1 MSTILLVED
10 EPDIVMGLTDALEF
24 AGHHV
29 FSAGT
34 VAAARLLLQK
44 QLPELCIVDVM
55 LPDRSGLDLCAE
67 LRKKNASIPILILT
81 AKSQETDKL
90 RGFAVGADDYV
101 TKPFSVAELLARVG
115 ALLRRAVVIST
126 EAAPRVFSIGD
137 SMIDGNALVIRQ
149 KKEEHPLTLHEYKLL
164 EFLYVRV
171 NQAVSRD
178 DILDAAWGTEAFP
191 TPRTI
196 DNFIVKLRKKIE
208 PDPQNPK
215 HILTI
220 YGIGYKL
227 VL

>member
-10 EPDIVMGLTDALEF
+10 EPDLVLGLTDSLEF
-24 AGHHV
+24 AGYLV
-29 FSAGT
+29 LSVGT
-34 VAAARLLLQK
+34 VSAAQTLLQK
-44 QLPELCIVDVM
+44 QLPDLCIVDVM
-55 LPDRSGLDLCAE
+55 LPDRSGLEFCTE

-81 AKSQETDKL
+81 AKSQEQDKL
-90 RGFAVGADDYV
+90 KGFAVGADDYV

-115 ALLRRAVVIST
+115 ALLRRSVVVVSD
-126 EAAPRVFSIGD
+126 APKLFSIGD
-137 SMIDGNALVIRQ
+137 SMIDGNALAIRQ
-149 KKEEHPLTLHEYKLL
+149 KREEHPITLHEYKLL
-164 EFLYVRV
+164 EFLYVRA
-171 NQAVSRD
+171 NHAVSRD

-196 DNFIVKLRKKIE
+196 DNFIVRLRKKIE

>member
-1 MSTILLVED
+1 MSIILLVED
-10 EPDIVMGLTDALEF
+10 EPDIVLGLTDSLEF
-24 AGHHV
+24 AGHNV

-34 VAAARLLLQK
+34 VSGARILLQK
-44 QLPELCIVDVM
+44 KLPDLCIVDVM
-55 LPDRSGLDLCAE
+55 LPDRSGLEFCIE
-67 LRKKNASIPILILT
+67 LRKKNVSIPILILT
-81 AKSQETDKL
+81 AKSQENDKL
-90 RGFAVGADDYV
+90 KGFAVGADDYV

-115 ALLRRAVVIST
+115 ALLRRSVVISSD
-126 EAAPRVFSIGD
+126 APKVFSIGD

-149 KKEEHPLTLHEYKLL
+149 KKEEHPITLHEYKLL
-164 EFLYVRV
+164 ELLYVRA

-196 DNFIVKLRKKIE
+196 DNFIVKLRKKLE
-208 PDPQNPK
+208 ADPQSPK